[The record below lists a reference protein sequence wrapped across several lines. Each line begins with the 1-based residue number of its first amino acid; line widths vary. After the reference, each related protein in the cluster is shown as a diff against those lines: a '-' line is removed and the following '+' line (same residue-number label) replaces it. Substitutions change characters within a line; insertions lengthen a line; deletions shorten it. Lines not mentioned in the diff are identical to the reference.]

1 MATGQVKWFNPEKG
15 FGFIAP
21 DDGSEDL
28 FVHRSGLEDAYA
40 GDLAEEDLVSFDA
53 GVSPRGPVAVNVRII
68 ERSGLSPRSQNQ
80 HRAAVR
86 NGSYGA
92 PRPNGRPSVSE
103 EELASAP
110 VVRGTIKR
118 FDSEKGFGFISP
130 EEGADVFVHQS
141 AAPGVALRP
150 GDQVEFR
157 VVTSERGLRA
167 ERVQVVS

>member
-1 MATGQVKWFNPEKG
+1 MATGRVKWFNPEKG

-28 FVHRSGLEDAYA
+28 FVHRSGLADPQA
-40 GDLAEEDLVSFDA
+40 GELAEEDVVSFDG
-53 GVSPRGPVAVNVRII
+53 GVSPRGPVAINVRII

-86 NGSYGA
+86 NESYGA
-92 PRPNGRPSVSE
+92 PRSNGRPVISE

-141 AAPGVALRP
+141 AAPGVALHP

-157 VVTSERGLRA
+157 VITSERGPRA

>member
-1 MATGQVKWFNPEKG
+1 MATGRVKWFNPEKG

-21 DDGSEDL
+21 DDGAEDL
-28 FVHRSGLEDAYA
+28 FVHRSGLAVPTA
-40 GDLAEEDLVSFDA
+40 GELAEEDLVSFDA
-53 GVSPRGPVAVNVRII
+53 GVSTRGPVAVNVRII
-68 ERSGLSPRSQNQ
+68 ERSGLAPQSQP
-80 HRAAVR
+80 R
-86 NGSYGA
+86 NGGYGT
-92 PRPNGRPSVSE
+92 PRGNGRPLFSD

-130 EEGADVFVHQS
+130 ESGADVFVHQS

-157 VVTSERGLRA
+157 VVNGERGLRA
-167 ERVQVVS
+167 ERVQVVP